1 MKQSSPSAS
10 DIAAVRAAVQRF
22 QRLRA
27 GKATHAALV
36 DAVGVEL
43 TQQSLQLLV
52 AAQDGQKASELG
64 RATHMDA
71 AAVSRELR
79 RLEGKGFIERSPSPH
94 HHAGVIIHLTE
105 AGRRT
110 REKVIA
116 LREGHLT
123 QALAGWRA
131 ADVAVFARMLDQFV
145 IDLQATPLVPNEA
158 PT

>member
-1 MKQSSPSAS
+1 MKQSSPSAP

-36 DAVGVEL
+36 DAVGVKL

-94 HHAGVIIHLTE
+94 HHAGVIIHLTD

-110 REKVIA
+110 RKGHRA
-116 LREGHLT
+116 REAHLT

-131 ADVAVFARMLDQFV
+131 ADVVVFAQMLDQFV

-158 PT
+158 PA

>member
-1 MKQSSPSAS
+1 MKQNSLSAP
-10 DIAAVRAAVQRF
+10 DIAAVRSAVQRF

-27 GKATHAALV
+27 GKTTHAALV

-43 TQQSLQLLV
+43 TQQSLRLLV

-79 RLEGKGFIERSPSPH
+79 RLENKGLIERSPSPH

-131 ADVAVFARMLDQFV
+131 EDVALFAQMLERFV
-145 IDLQATPLVPNEA
+145 TDLQATPLVQNETLA
-158 PT
+158 

>member
-1 MKQSSPSAS
+1 MEQNSLSAP
-10 DIAAVRAAVQRF
+10 DIAAVRSAVQRF

-27 GKATHAALV
+27 GKTTHAAVV

-79 RLEGKGFIERSPSPH
+79 RLENKRLIERSPSPH

-123 QALAGWRA
+123 QALAGWRT
-131 ADVAVFARMLDQFV
+131 ADVVLFAQMLEQFV
-145 IDLQATPLVPNEA
+145 TDLQATPLVQNETTA
-158 PT
+158 

>member
-1 MKQSSPSAS
+1 MKQNSPSAS
-10 DIAAVRAAVQRF
+10 DIAAVRAAVQQF

-36 DAVGVEL
+36 DAVGAEL

-64 RATHMDA
+64 RAIHMDA

-79 RLEGKGFIERSPSPH
+79 RLEGKGFIKRSPSPH

-105 AGRRT
+105 TGCRT

-131 ADVAVFARMLDQFV
+131 ADVAVFAQMLDQFV
-145 IDLQATPLVPNEA
+145 IDLQSTPLVPNETPA
-158 PT
+158 

>member
-1 MKQSSPSAS
+1 MKQNSPSAS
-10 DIAAVRAAVQRF
+10 DIAAVSAAVQRF

-36 DAVGVEL
+36 NAVGVEL

-79 RLEGKGFIERSPSPH
+79 RLEGKGFIKRSPSPH
-94 HHAGVIIHLTE
+94 HCAGVIIHLTE
-105 AGRRT
+105 TGCRT
-110 REKVIA
+110 REMVIA

-131 ADVAVFARMLDQFV
+131 ADVAVFAQMLDQFV
-145 IDLQATPLVPNEA
+145 INLKATPLVPNA
-158 PT
+158 TPA

>member
-1 MKQSSPSAS
+1 MEQDSPNAS
-10 DIAAVRAAVQRF
+10 DIAAVGAAVQRF

-36 DAVGVEL
+36 DAAGVEL

-52 AAQDGQKASELG
+52 AARDGQKASDLG

-94 HHAGVIIHLTE
+94 HHAGVIVHLTD

-131 ADVAVFARMLDQFV
+131 ADVAAFARMLDQFA
-145 IDLQATPLVPNEA
+145 IDLQATPLMPNEA
-158 PT
+158 PA